1 MKERRCARGTNH
13 RCGTIPMAPTG
24 MRRAHKRDMTP
35 VVPPEVLA
43 HVAVSHPIRRLSGLA
58 VAGAALLLAAAPAS
72 AVPAIS
78 GADTDVWNAAD
89 PDPTYTI
96 TAASPRLR
104 VYWQVPGIAFDDG
117 RSPLRVRLDDLP
129 DGTYRLIAREG
140 LILNPV
146 TAERTFRVDT
156 TPPAI
161 ALTRPSPGAG
171 GDDDDDDD
179 GRRVDRFGQGSAV
192 TADYRCDGA
201 VTCTGTVPPGGAI
214 DTSAPGTFTFTVRA
228 RDDAGNETVR
238 QARYEVLP
246 GPVTVLS
253 PPVAVTPPAAV
264 AAPAVRRVTRP
275 RTLNAPRLKPRA
287 GARVSSR
294 PLLRWRAHSRA
305 RLYNV
310 QVFRLRGTKATKVLS
325 AFPRTTRLRV
335 PAARLA
341 PGARYVWRVW
351 PYLAGGYPDRPLG
364 LSYFDVGRKPAT
376 G

>member
-1 MKERRCARGTNH
+1 MSSRRIIGRRG
-13 RCGTIPMAPTG
+13 A
-24 MRRAHKRDMTP
+24 
-35 VVPPEVLA
+35 LA
-43 HVAVSHPIRRLSGLA
+43 LA
-58 VAGAALLLAAAPAS
+58 AGAAALGIVSTAS

-117 RSPLRVRLDDLP
+117 RSPVRVRLDDLP

-140 LILNPV
+140 LIFNPV
-146 TAERTFRVDT
+146 TAERTFRVDM
-156 TPPAI
+156 TPPTI

-171 GDDDDDDD
+171 GDEDDDDDD
-179 GRRVDRFGQGSAV
+179 DDDDRRIDRFAQGSAV

-201 VTCTGTVPPGGAI
+201 VTCAGTVPPGGAI

-238 QARYEVLP
+238 QARYEVMA

-253 PPVAVTPPAAV
+253 PPVAVTPPTVV
-264 AAPAVRRVTRP
+264 AAPAVRRVSRP
-275 RTLNAPRLKPRA
+275 RTLNARRLTPRA
-287 GARVSSR
+287 GTRVSSR
-294 PLLRWRAHSRA
+294 RPVLRWRAHSRA

-310 QVFRLRGTKATKVLS
+310 QVFRLRGTTATKVLS

-335 PAARLA
+335 PATRLA
-341 PGARYVWRVW
+341 PGGRYVWRVW
-351 PYLAGGYPDRPLG
+351 PYLAKGYPDRPLG
-364 LSYFDVGRKPAT
+364 LSYFDVRRT
-376 G
+376 R